1 MSCRL
6 LASCTLSHAHGT
18 VLIVTQYGRLPLHV
32 GLQSQASAEVVQ
44 AVLAAYPDAVKAKD
58 QVRLPAVS

>member
-32 GLQSQASAEVVQ
+32 AIEKKASAEVVQ
-44 AVLAAYPDAVKAKD
+44 AVLAAYPDAAKEKGE
-58 QVRLPAVS
+58 VRLPAAS